1 MHELN
6 VEGLC
11 GGGGNHRNIMTVQ
24 SRQLVH
30 AINYPGNNSLE
41 CQPPPARGS
50 VHSQF
55 SILR

>member
-1 MHELN
+1 MHELK
-6 VEGLC
+6 VEGPD
-11 GGGGNHRNIMTVQ
+11 GGNYRNIMTVQ
-24 SRQLVH
+24 RSRQLVH

-41 CQPPPARGS
+41 CQPPARGS